1 MKKSIS
7 LLLSV
12 ILVVAMTSFSF
23 ASDLK
28 NVTDD
33 TEYVEPS
40 ITIQK
45 VNENIL
51 KNISAQIILP
61 DGEIIPLD
69 VEVETTIEPNSDN
82 FDLFYEQNAFVFKST
97 VRTSTNKEHFNKNH
111 DGGIKGTAELTMKWK
126 DVFGTKNII
135 TQLSGKCTIT
145 EGTFKKGIVYW
156 GGNYDGVSNAPYS
169 EEVSDSFKKSVNYTS
184 DSKFGVVQADYG
196 VYAKSP
202 RPDDNIT
209 YRINVKVRPWG

>member
-69 VEVETTIEPNSDN
+69 VEV
-82 FDLFYEQNAFVFKST
+82 
-97 VRTSTNKEHFNKNH
+97 
-111 DGGIKGTAELTMKWK
+111 
-126 DVFGTKNII
+126 
-135 TQLSGKCTIT
+135 
-145 EGTFKKGIVYW
+145 
-156 GGNYDGVSNAPYS
+156 
-169 EEVSDSFKKSVNYTS
+169 
-184 DSKFGVVQADYG
+184 
-196 VYAKSP
+196 
-202 RPDDNIT
+202 
-209 YRINVKVRPWG
+209 